1 MLHLQS
7 PITTHEPPSVLF
19 RSFTVLTQQPLN
31 KHNTFYNHC
40 TVSSHMYWGANFNCE
55 APSCVCSLYRT
66 ACSLCCALEI

>member
-19 RSFTVLTQQPLN
+19 RNFTVLTQQQLN

-40 TVSSHMYWGANFNCE
+40 TVSSHMYWDANFNCE
-55 APSCVCSLYRT
+55 APSCFCSFYRA